1 MPLQQVLT
9 RIRLELTSEVGWT
22 VLRVALD
29 EQVYVVVRNLQGK
42 NLVSEVVGSL
52 RKQLSH
58 IVLHYIENRV
68 SVLGTPHEVILAR
81 TNRMRMTT
89 VLLYP

>member
-81 TNRMRMTT
+81 TNRMHMTT